1 MQMTFSDDDLD
12 RLSDRLAEVV
22 HAKLPDWR
30 PLVSD
35 PEHGEILGIDPHAL
49 YSVKFLA
56 ERWEVSPDTI
66 YRRSDEKLPRAD
78 WHGTGV
84 RYRGIDIL
92 RYEGVDLD
100 REEPVSQE
108 EGVHQEAPILQ
119 AEEVSSEPDR
129 PPESGSGTAESNYSG
144 KLPKL

>member
-1 MQMTFSDDDLD
+1 MKMTFTDDDLD

-35 PEHGEILGIDPHAL
+35 PENGEILGIDPHAL

-56 ERWEVSPDTI
+56 ERWEVSTDTI
-66 YRRSDEKLPRAD
+66 YRWGDEQLPRAD
-78 WHGTGV
+78 WQGSRV

-100 REEPVSQE
+100 N
-108 EGVHQEAPILQ
+108 EASATQDDGAPQTDAVPQ
-119 AEEVSSEPDR
+119 AEETNREPDR
-129 PPESGSGTAESNYSG
+129 APESGTTESNYSG